1 MNFYLHELNTSL
13 ENGEIRRVDSD
24 HANAMDSASQMTLCN
39 PYVIMEHCI
48 SIKLMKAGS
57 AI

>member
-24 HANAMDSASQMTLCN
+24 HANAMDSVTLCN
-39 PYVIMEHCI
+39 PYVIMEHCT